1 MVKNY
6 ELPIKNLSL
15 DLRKN
20 PPQISRI
27 YTDWFLKIRENRC
40 KSVAKDLYNAQ
51 SAEVFLYRKK
61 SFGR

>member
-6 ELPIKNLSL
+6 RSLINELSL
-15 DLRKN
+15 EPQKIQ
-20 PPQISRI
+20 PQISRI

-51 SAEVFLYRKK
+51 SVEVM
-61 SFGR
+61 SEI